1 MEYYKCYISIYTLPR
16 WLSGKEF
23 TSNVGDT
30 AWITGSG
37 RSPGEENGN
46 PLKYSYL
53 GNPIDRG
60 PWWAISMESHRNQ
73 TQLSD

>member
-30 AWITGSG
+30 ASITGLG
-37 RSPGEENGN
+37 RSPGGENGN

-60 PWWAISMESHRNQ
+60 PWWAMSMESHRNQ